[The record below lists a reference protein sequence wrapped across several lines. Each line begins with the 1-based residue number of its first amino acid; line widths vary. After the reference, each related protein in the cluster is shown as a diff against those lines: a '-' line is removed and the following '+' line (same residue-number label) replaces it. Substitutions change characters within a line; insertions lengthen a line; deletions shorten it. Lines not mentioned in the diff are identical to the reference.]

1 MTRMLRMAW
10 MRWSMALV
18 CALAGAAQAE
28 VVVRDDRG
36 ATVKLPAPPQRVI
49 TLLPSLT
56 ESVCALGWCDRL
68 VGTDRHSNWP
78 ASVAA
83 LPKLGGMDDAQVERI
98 AALRPDVVLAARAT
112 RVVDRLESLGLR
124 VVVLEPSSQAETRR
138 VVATLA
144 TLLGRPEQGAVLWAR
159 IDQQVQRAA
168 ARVPVALRGQKVYFE
183 VDAAPY
189 AAGSTSFLGELL
201 TQLGLGNIVPPAL
214 GPFPKLNPEFIVKA
228 QPDLVMAVERN
239 LRDMPRRPGWA
250 TLKALQ
256 TGRTC
261 AFEATRYDMLV
272 RPGPRL
278 GDAAELIAD
287 CLQALPAQP
296 PVERRA
302 P

>member
-1 MTRMLRMAW
+1 MTW
-10 MRWSMALV
+10 MRWTVALA
-18 CALAGAAQAE
+18 CLLAGAVRAE
-28 VVVRDDRG
+28 VSVRDDRG
-36 ATVKLPAPPQRVI
+36 ATVRLSAPPQRVVS
-49 TLLPSLT
+49 LLPSLT
-56 ESVCALGWCDRL
+56 ESVCALGFCERL

-83 LPKLGGMDDAQVERI
+83 LPKLGGMDDAQLERI
-98 AALRPDVVLAARAT
+98 VALRPDVVLAARST
-112 RVVDRLESLGLR
+112 RAVERLEALGLR
-124 VVVLEPSSQAETRR
+124 VVVLEPDSQAETRR
-138 VVATLA
+138 TVATLA

-168 ARVPVALRGQKVYFE
+168 ARVPVAWRGQTVYFE
-183 VDAAPY
+183 VDSAPY

-214 GPFPKLNPEFIVKA
+214 GPFPKLNPEFIVRA
-228 QPDLVMAVERN
+228 QPALVMAVEHR
-239 LRDMPRRPGWA
+239 LREMPRRPGWS

-261 AFEATRYDMLV
+261 AFASSHHDMLV

-278 GDAAELIAD
+278 GEAAERIAD
-287 CLQALPAQP
+287 CLQALP
-296 PVERRA
+296 VERSA